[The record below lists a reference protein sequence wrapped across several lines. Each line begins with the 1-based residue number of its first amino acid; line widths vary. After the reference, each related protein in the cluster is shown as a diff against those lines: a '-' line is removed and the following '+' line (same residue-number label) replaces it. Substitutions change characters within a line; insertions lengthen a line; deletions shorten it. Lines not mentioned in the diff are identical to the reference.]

1 MFIDFANLPC
11 SSALTVLD
19 IMPRKTGV
27 TVPANIPATGADYFK
42 EEREMR
48 LEENERR

>member
-1 MFIDFANLPC
+1 MLTFLNLPC
-11 SSALTVLD
+11 SSAPTVLD

-27 TVPANIPATGADYFK
+27 IVPANIPATGADYNK

-48 LEENERR
+48 LKENVHR

>member
-11 SSALTVLD
+11 SSAPTVLD

-27 TVPANIPATGADYFK
+27 IVPETIPATGADYNK
-42 EEREMR
+42 DEREMR
-48 LEENERR
+48 PNQNERR

>member
-1 MFIDFANLPC
+1 MLKDFANLPC
-11 SSALTVLD
+11 SSAPTVLD

-27 TVPANIPATGADYFK
+27 TVPANIPAAGADYNK

-48 LEENERR
+48 PNENESK